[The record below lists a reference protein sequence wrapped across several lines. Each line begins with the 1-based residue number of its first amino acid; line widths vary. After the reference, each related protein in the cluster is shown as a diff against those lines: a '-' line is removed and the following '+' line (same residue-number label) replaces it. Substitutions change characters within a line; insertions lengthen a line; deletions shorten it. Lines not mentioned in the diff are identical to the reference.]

1 MQKNGKRSHALLWL
15 STTALFLSLTLVVGD
30 TQCRDLNPV
39 TIENVY
45 KPQQVQSQ
53 KTTENKDYLQPGGQT
68 VWLAPWNIP
77 EYQST
82 GSGMSQQYTF
92 SLESP
97 GAQTV
102 TAAGNSYVNATA
114 ALNGQTVTLNL
125 SLTDAGR
132 RLLTCQKAEIRV
144 TCGSTS
150 ATFCLWLL
158 PQGTE
163 IPLDADDMPVSVNQI
178 CKRQSQ
184 GVHLQDGKA
193 YLLLTGTNRNTY
205 ILTFQKQNADL
216 SGVRYSLDSGK
227 TYTQLHDWNKIY
239 LPLQKTEDTLLIL
252 DYSHCGI
259 TAQSNLQVLL
269 ERQNDDAHRQQ
280 TVGLRVVD
288 TNPGESLPEGVLVT
302 PRQSWVLPLE
312 WNGCDYSYTV
322 YQLTESGSGALKYS
336 QVEMPKGFVVKQTAQ
351 GLEISLQ
358 NGENAPVAGTYQLR
372 LQWKFEGVIC
382 GETTVPFF
390 INYPLM

>member
-1 MQKNGKRSHALLWL
+1 MRKTGKSGHEMLWL
-15 STTALFLSLTLVVGD
+15 SATALVLSLTLVVGD
-30 TQCRDLNPV
+30 TLCRDLNPATV
-39 TIENVY
+39 ENVY
-45 KPQQVQSQ
+45 KPQQTQSQ
-53 KTTENKDYLQPGGQT
+53 KAPENKDYLQAGGQK

-77 EYQST
+77 EYQSN
-82 GSGMSQQYTF
+82 GSTMSQQYTF
-92 SLESP
+92 TLESP

-102 TAAGNSYVNATA
+102 TAVGNSYLNAA
-114 ALNGQTVTLNL
+114 ATLNGQKVTLTL
-125 SLTDAGR
+125 SLTEAGK
-132 RLLTCQKAEIRV
+132 RLLTCQKAEIQV

-158 PQGTE
+158 PQGTA
-163 IPLDADDMPVSVNQI
+163 IPLDADEMPVDVNQI

-193 YLLLTGTNRNTY
+193 YLLLTGTNRNSY
-205 ILTFQKQNADL
+205 ILTFQKQGAAL

-269 ERQNDDAHRQQ
+269 ERPNDDAHKQQ
-280 TVGLRVVD
+280 TVNLSVVD
-288 TNPGESLPEGVLVT
+288 TNPGENLPEGVLVT
-302 PRQSWVLPLE
+302 PRQSWTLPLE
-312 WNGCDYSYTV
+312 WNGCDYSWEV
-322 YQLTESGSGALKYS
+322 YQLTESAGALGYS
-336 QVEMPKGFVVKQTAQ
+336 QVEMPKGFVVKETAQ
-351 GLEISLQ
+351 ALEISIQ
-358 NGENAPVAGTYQLR
+358 SGENAPAAGTYQLR
-372 LQWKFEGVIC
+372 LQWKFEGVVC